1 MLGIYCVEPLGQYI
15 EYRDFRGKLPPRPQI
30 HMAISNYNPKLS
42 KIL

>member
-1 MLGIYCVEPLGQYI
+1 MVMIVEPLGQYI
-15 EYRDFRGKLPPRPQI
+15 EYREFRGKLPPRPQI